1 MQQKVT
7 RGVTVTIILLLFLML
22 VLNGNLLGLLDSRL
36 FLRSLNGQFSL
47 VVKMRAQILR
57 VNVLRK
63 TVTTNE
69 LAADRRVRRV
79 LLVLTLDHQL
89 LSIKSHVQLIR
100 MEGGDVQRDT
110 KVVVVGLDLQKK
122 RG

>member
-1 MQQKVT
+1 
-7 RGVTVTIILLLFLML
+7 ML

-57 VNVLRK
+57 VDVLRK
-63 TVTTNE
+63 TVTTNK

-79 LLVLTLDHQL
+79 LLVLALDHQL
-89 LSIKSHVQLIR
+89 LSIEGDVQLIR
-100 MEGGDVQRDT
+100 LEGGDVQRDT
-110 KVVVVGLDLQKK
+110 ETVGVGVNLK
-122 RG
+122 